1 MLDIKK
7 TILEIINEQTEV
19 DMSGVEVKFDD
30 NIPLLAI
37 CKYNIYRESFS
48 IFITDVTEATE
59 VIFNLKLIEENLN
72 ALFVFEKLINKAT
85 KPFLKHVVLH
95 ELRHVWQTRYN
106 KDLVIKSHNEL
117 INISGYGS
125 KPVEADANLY
135 ARSKANNK
143 FEAFVSDIFTYCQNM
158 KDKAYITN
166 KERFTGIK
174 YILKLYGYAIL

>member
-1 MLDIKK
+1 MLNIKE

-30 NIPLLAI
+30 NIPLLAL

-125 KPVEADANLY
+125 KPVEADANSF
-135 ARSKANNK
+135 ARSKCNTK
-143 FEAFVSDIFTYCQNM
+143 FEAFVSDVFTYCQDMHNKSFKTT
-158 KDKAYITN
+158 KDMV
-166 KERFTGIK
+166 TGIK